1 MTDLNSFYKTDAVDD
16 VMAADINV
24 LIASSSYSTFR
35 NVETLTA
42 DKDLTDADCP
52 VQVLTPS
59 GASFNVILPD
69 EAITN
74 HQFIILN
81 PTGTSYSIVVKTFGS
96 VSTLA
101 TLTAG
106 QMALLVSGGGEYG
119 AVSGTSMIKATGSDV
134 ATGTNDDKYVTSKA
148 IKDSVN
154 VPNVA
159 PSTSGNLLTSN
170 GTAWTS
176 TAPAAQAVTLTNSVT
191 LTNKRVTPRVDS
203 VASHAT
209 PTINTDTTDAFDIT
223 ALATAIT
230 NMSTNLSGSPTNFQK
245 LIIRI
250 KDNGTAQGI
259 TWGTSF
265 VARGA
270 ALPSTTVLSKLTT
283 CGFLYNTTTNTWG
296 CVAVAQE
303 N

>member
-24 LIASSSYSTFR
+24 LISSSSYSTFR

-52 VQVLTPS
+52 IQVLTPS
-59 GASFNVILPD
+59 GANKNVILPD

-119 AVSGTSMIKATGSDV
+119 VVSGTSMIKATGSDV
-134 ATGTNDDKYVTSKA
+134 ATGTNDDKYVTAKA

-154 VPNVA
+154 VPNVV
-159 PSTSGNLLTSN
+159 PGTSGNLLTSN
-170 GTAWTS
+170 GSAWTS

-191 LTNKRVTPRVDS
+191 LTNKRITPRVDS

-250 KDNGTAQGI
+250 KDDGTARGI

-270 ALPSTTVLSKLTT
+270 TLPTTTVLGKLTT